1 VKILMLCYEFPPIGG
16 GGAQVVRGLAGE
28 LVAAGHDVDLV
39 TMGFRG
45 LPREEETEGIRV
57 HRVPCLRRKEFV
69 CTALEAATYAM
80 SALPKVRRLAA
91 EARPDIVHAHF
102 IFPDG
107 FLAWATRRRTGLP
120 YVITA
125 HGSDVPGYNPH
136 RLKAAH
142 RLLAPLWSS
151 VTGGARRIVCP
162 SESLRSLVAR
172 HGRGDRTVVVPNG
185 IDPGRF
191 DPNRKKNERVLV
203 ATRMLE
209 RKGVQ
214 HLLAALARFPRPV
227 GVDIVGDGPFLPELR
242 RMARELGVDARFAG
256 WLDGGSPELKELFE
270 TSGIFVFPSEAE
282 NFPNVLLEAMTAGM
296 AIVTTAGTG
305 CAEVVGDAAVLVPPK
320 DPAAIREA
328 LPALLDNPALREILG
343 TAARARVEKLFSRR
357 AVAGRYAEIYG
368 EVVAADRRITKSD
381 RG

>member
-1 VKILMLCYEFPPIGG
+1 MLCYEFPPIGG

-69 CTALEAATYAM
+69 CTAPEAATYAA
-80 SALPKVRRLAA
+80 SAFPAVLRLAA

-107 FLAWATRRRTGLP
+107 FLAWSTRRRTGLP

-172 HGRGDRTVVVPNG
+172 RGRGDRTVVVPNG

-191 DPNRKKNERVLV
+191 DPNRKKNERILV

-328 LPALLDNPALREILG
+328 LPALLDNPAFREILG

>member
-1 VKILMLCYEFPPIGG
+1 MLCYEFPPIGG

-69 CTALEAATYAM
+69 CTAPEAATYAA
-80 SALPKVRRLAA
+80 SAFPAVLRLAA

-107 FLAWATRRRTGLP
+107 FLAWSTRRRTGLP

-172 HGRGDRTVVVPNG
+172 RGRGDRTVVVPNG

-191 DPNRKKNERVLV
+191 DPNRKKNERILV

-343 TAARARVEKLFSRR
+343 TAARARVEKLFSCR

-368 EVVAADRRITKSD
+368 EAVAADRRITKPD

>member
-1 VKILMLCYEFPPIGG
+1 
-16 GGAQVVRGLAGE
+16 VRGLAGE

-39 TMGFRG
+39 TMGFRE

-69 CTALEAATYAM
+69 CTAPEAATYAA
-80 SALPKVRRLAA
+80 SAFPAVLRLAA

-107 FLAWATRRRTGLP
+107 FLAWSTRRRTGLP

-172 HGRGDRTVVVPNG
+172 RGRGDRTVVVPNG

-191 DPNRKKNERVLV
+191 DPNRKKNERILV

-242 RMARELGVDARFAG
+242 RMARELGVDARFTG

-343 TAARARVEKLFSRR
+343 TAARVRVEKLFSRR

-368 EVVAADRRITKSD
+368 EVVAADRRITKPD

>member
-57 HRVPCLRRKEFV
+57 HRAPCLRRKEFV
-69 CTALEAATYAM
+69 CTAPEAATYAA
-80 SALPKVRRLAA
+80 SAFPAVLRLAA

-107 FLAWATRRRTGLP
+107 FLAWSTRRRTGLP

-172 HGRGDRTVVVPNG
+172 RGRGDRTVVVPNG

-191 DPNRKKNERVLV
+191 DPNRKKNERILV

-381 RG
+381 RE

>member
-1 VKILMLCYEFPPIGG
+1 MLCYEFPPIGG

-69 CTALEAATYAM
+69 CTAPEAATYAA
-80 SALPKVRRLAA
+80 SAFPAVLRLAA

-151 VTGGARRIVCP
+151 VTGRARRIVCP

-172 HGRGDRTVVVPNG
+172 RGRGDRTVVVPNG

-191 DPNRKKNERVLV
+191 DPNRKKNERILV

-328 LPALLDNPALREILG
+328 LPALLDNPAFREILG

>member
-69 CTALEAATYAM
+69 CTAPEAATYAA
-80 SALPKVRRLAA
+80 SAFPAVLRLAA

-107 FLAWATRRRTGLP
+107 FLAWSTRRRTGLP

-172 HGRGDRTVVVPNG
+172 RGRGDRTVVVPNG

-191 DPNRKKNERVLV
+191 DPNRKKNERILV

-214 HLLAALARFPRPV
+214 HVLAALARFPRPV

>member
-1 VKILMLCYEFPPIGG
+1 MLCYEFPPIGG

-69 CTALEAATYAM
+69 CTAPEAATYAA
-80 SALPKVRRLAA
+80 SAFPAVLRLAA

-107 FLAWATRRRTGLP
+107 FLAWSTRRRTGLP

-172 HGRGDRTVVVPNG
+172 RGRGDRTVVVPNG

-191 DPNRKKNERVLV
+191 DPNRKKNERILV

-305 CAEVVGDAAVLVPPK
+305 CAEVVGDAAVLVPPR

-368 EVVAADRRITKSD
+368 EVVAADRRITKPD

>member
-1 VKILMLCYEFPPIGG
+1 MLCYEFPPIGG

-69 CTALEAATYAM
+69 CTAPEAATYAA
-80 SALPKVRRLAA
+80 SAFPAVLRLAA

-107 FLAWATRRRTGLP
+107 FLAWSTRRRTGLP

-172 HGRGDRTVVVPNG
+172 RGRGDRTVVVPNG

-227 GVDIVGDGPFLPELR
+227 GVDIAGDGPFLPELR

-305 CAEVVGDAAVLVPPK
+305 CAEVVGDAAVFVPPK

-343 TAARARVEKLFSRR
+343 TAARVRVEKLFSRR

>member
-1 VKILMLCYEFPPIGG
+1 MLCYEFPPIGG

-45 LPREEETEGIRV
+45 LPREEEIEGIRV

-69 CTALEAATYAM
+69 CTAPEAATYAA
-80 SALPKVRRLAA
+80 SAFPAVLRLAA

-172 HGRGDRTVVVPNG
+172 RGRGDRTVVVPNG

-214 HLLAALARFPRPV
+214 HLLVALARFPRPV

>member
-1 VKILMLCYEFPPIGG
+1 MLCYEFPPIGG

-28 LVAAGHDVDLV
+28 LVASGHDVDLV

-45 LPREEETEGIRV
+45 LPREEETEGVRV

-69 CTALEAATYAM
+69 CTAPEAATYAA
-80 SALPKVRRLAA
+80 SAFPAVLRLAA

-107 FLAWATRRRTGLP
+107 FLAWSTHRRTGLP

-125 HGSDVPGYNPH
+125 HGSDVPGYDPH

-172 HGRGDRTVVVPNG
+172 RGRGDRTVVVPNG

-191 DPNRKKNERVLV
+191 DPNRKKNERILV

-214 HLLAALARFPRPV
+214 HVLAALARFPRPV

-242 RMARELGVDARFAG
+242 RTARELGVDARFAG

-320 DPAAIREA
+320 NPAAIREA

-343 TAARARVEKLFSRR
+343 TSARARVEKLFSRR

-381 RG
+381 R